1 MTDTDAGDLVKAAQA
16 GDQSSWDE
24 LVRRYSGLVWSV
36 TRGYRL
42 GQADAADVFQTT
54 WLRLAEHL
62 GRIDKPGQ
70 VGAWLATTAR
80 HEALRIARGATRI
93 VPAEEATL
101 VALGQVDDYSP
112 ERAVLDAEQA
122 RLDSDRAARLWRAF
136 GELPGR
142 CRELLRILIAS
153 PPPGYAEVAAAMDM
167 PVGSI
172 GPTRARCLRRLR
184 ERLAGE
190 VSDAGTVAHENE
202 PARQESDRAR

>member
-1 MTDTDAGDLVKAAQA
+1 MADTDPGDLVRAAIR
-16 GDQSSWDE
+16 GDQASWDA
-24 LVRRYSGLVWSV
+24 LVQRYSGLVWSV

-42 GQADAADVFQTT
+42 GPADAADVFQTT

-62 GRIDKPGQ
+62 GRIDNPAH

-80 HEALRIARGATRI
+80 HEALRIARSASRVI
-93 VPAEEATL
+93 PSDEATL

-112 ERAVLDAEQA
+112 EQAALDAEQE
-122 RLDSDRAARLWRAF
+122 RLNSDRAVRLWRAF
-136 GELPGR
+136 GELPAR

-153 PPPGYAEVAAAMDM
+153 PPPSYAEVAAAVGM

-184 ERLAGE
+184 ELLAGE
-190 VSDAGTVAHENE
+190 VSDAAAVAH
-202 PARQESDRAR
+202 DRE

>member
-1 MTDTDAGDLVKAAQA
+1 VTDTDAGDLVKAALA

>member
-1 MTDTDAGDLVKAAQA
+1 MADTDAGDR
-16 GDQSSWDE
+16 SSWDE

>member
-1 MTDTDAGDLVKAAQA
+1 MADTDAGDLVNAALG

-36 TRGYRL
+36 ARGYRL
-42 GQADAADVFQTT
+42 GPADAADVSQTT

-62 GRIDKPGQ
+62 GRIDKPSQ

-122 RLDSDRAARLWRAF
+122 RLNSDRAARLWRAF
-136 GELPGR
+136 GELPAR

-153 PPPGYAEVAAAMDM
+153 PPPSYAEVAAAMDM

-172 GPTRARCLRRLR
+172 GPTRARCLQRLR
-184 ERLAGE
+184 ERLTGE
-190 VSDAGTVAHENE
+190 VSAAGTVAHDSE
-202 PARQESDRAR
+202 PA

>member
-1 MTDTDAGDLVKAAQA
+1 MADTDAGDLVKAAQA

>member
-1 MTDTDAGDLVKAAQA
+1 VADTDPGDLVKAALG
-16 GDQSSWDE
+16 GDRSSWDE

-62 GRIDKPGQ
+62 GRIDKPSQ

-80 HEALRIARGATRI
+80 HEALRIARGVTRV

-122 RLDSDRAARLWRAF
+122 RLNSDRAARLWRAF
-136 GELPGR
+136 GELPAR

-153 PPPGYAEVAAAMDM
+153 PPPSYAEVAAAMEM

-172 GPTRARCLRRLR
+172 GPTRARCLQRLR
-184 ERLAGE
+184 GRLAGE
-190 VSDAGTVAHENE
+190 VSDPGIVAHESE
-202 PARQESDRAR
+202 PARRESDRAR

>member
-1 MTDTDAGDLVKAAQA
+1 MTDTDAGDLVKAALA
-16 GDQSSWDE
+16 GDRSSWDE